1 MSRPFWHGKVRYIS
15 YGRIDVVL
23 GTERVAD
30 AAATQQGESQRTA
43 ADSESMDTIEALV
56 LSRGKSLVPVS
67 FVTLRTIS

>member
-1 MSRPFWHGKVRYIS
+1 
-15 YGRIDVVL
+15 VVL

>member
-1 MSRPFWHGKVRYIS
+1 MRVRCIS

-23 GTERVAD
+23 GVERVAD
-30 AAATQQGESQRTA
+30 GAATQQGESQRTA